1 MNQDRLELGVHSIIL
16 KSSRRVIDLEDTLV
30 CKQSRHSIV
39 ALHEANED
47 IGYKTLKI
55 GHMFIF
61 STNIF
66 EERNEKR

>member
-1 MNQDRLELGVHSIIL
+1 MNQDRLELGVHSIIW

-39 ALHEANED
+39 ALNEANED

-55 GHMFIF
+55 GHMSIF
-61 STNIF
+61 LQISL
-66 EERNEKR
+66 KREMKKR